1 MRTGRLECRKLKE
14 AGLEYAHN
22 NKWGTYG
29 PNGNEKLRWV
39 PIIELSSD
47 HIENI
52 LITQYHLNEERRA
65 AMIAVLNSRKLE
77 LPDNLNERK

>member
-1 MRTGRLECRKLKE
+1 MLNRLDCRKLKE
-14 AGLEYAHN
+14 EGLEYARN

-29 PNGNEKLRWV
+29 PNGNEGLRWV

-52 LITQYHLNEERRA
+52 LITQRHPSEQAKA
-65 AMIAVLNSRKLE
+65 AMIAVLN
-77 LPDNLNERK
+77 ERKK

>member
-1 MRTGRLECRKLKE
+1 MLTGRLECRKLKE
-14 AGLEYAHN
+14 AGLEYARN

-39 PIIELSSD
+39 PIIELPSD

-52 LITQYHLNEERRA
+52 LITQRHISEEMSA
-65 AMIAVLNSRKLE
+65 AMIAVLNSRKIDI
-77 LPDNLNERK
+77 PNPER